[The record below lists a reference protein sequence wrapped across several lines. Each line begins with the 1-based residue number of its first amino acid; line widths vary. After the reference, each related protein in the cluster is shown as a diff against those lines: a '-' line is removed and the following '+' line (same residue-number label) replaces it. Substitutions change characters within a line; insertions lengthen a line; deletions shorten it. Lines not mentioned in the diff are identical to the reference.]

1 MLPRAQAREAP
12 PKPACVPVDSVIA
25 EVFGRASG
33 WDGRMDIQEARA
45 ADGALGRIA
54 EAGHPA
60 CAWPRAQPTACFV
73 SALPSSV
80 SHKLDVRAFG
90 VFVRCRVVTPACA
103 RRLCR

>member
-1 MLPRAQAREAP
+1 MLPRPQVRESP
-12 PKPACVPVDSVIA
+12 PKLVCVPVDSVID
-25 EVFGRASG
+25 EVFGDASG
-33 WDGRMDIQEARA
+33 WDGGMGIQEARM
-45 ADGALGRIA
+45 ADGELGRIA
-54 EAGHPA
+54 EAGHPG

-80 SHKLDVRAFG
+80 SQKLDVKAFG